1 MLQGQIQN
9 LILPDRDPEGEKK
22 DQETKK
28 KVPDKDEDERKG
40 MQIWEGEKS
49 RGHKLCVKD
58 KKVVAKREATKE
70 KDANKCIR
78 EFKSKP

>member
-22 DQETKK
+22 
-28 KVPDKDEDERKG
+28 VPDEDERKG

-49 RGHKLCVKD
+49 RGHKLCERQ
-58 KKVVAKREATKE
+58 KVVAKREATKE